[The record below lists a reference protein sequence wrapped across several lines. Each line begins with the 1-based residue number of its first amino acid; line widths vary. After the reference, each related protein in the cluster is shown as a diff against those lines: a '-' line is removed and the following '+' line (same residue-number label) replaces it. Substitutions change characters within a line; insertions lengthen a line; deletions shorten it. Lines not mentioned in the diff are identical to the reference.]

1 MDQKINYNREDLLD
15 SIAAMDKALSGG
27 VPIEEIVI
35 ALGNLIMKRHLLE
48 VFDNME
54 EAEHDN
60 V

>member
-15 SIAAMDKALSGG
+15 AIAAMDKALSGG

-35 ALGNLIMKRHLLE
+35 GLGNLIMKRQLVE
-48 VFDNME
+48 VFNNME